1 MRRIF
6 SFILIGLLLFH
17 GQTAAIGDVRLFSDA
32 EIAASIKLYFESRKD
47 ELRPEIRGH
56 WMLRL
61 YRISGDI
68 RYRREL
74 QPYGVYLT
82 GKLKHFVSGLEDPG
96 LKARLVRELLG
107 PERRSENGKYGKRRK
122 VLSGATDYLYMHQ
135 LLYFTFMVQSVGLQ
149 QQEAPAFQQA
159 LAALRGFSFESYLK
173 DRSLI
178 LYYAAE
184 ISNDVYY
191 LKILRL
197 ADFEAE
203 YFKVFQSVYRKADKR
218 LDPVLFENKIY
229 GMTHLMIG
237 ASEYY
242 QKKVSQVKFGWVLDY
257 FDKHLE
263 EILLRLKPDIAAEVG
278 LCFLLAGLP
287 DHAVAAQT
295 RRFIAQSW
303 DPASGIIPSVR
314 GGVDLNQSEHRNVLA
329 LMLLGGFDR
338 LYPGPNLAD
347 SSARGTRF

>member
-1 MRRIF
+1 MRRVF
-6 SFILIGLLLFH
+6 SFILIGLLLLH
-17 GQTAAIGDVRLFSDA
+17 GQTAAFEDVRLFSDA
-32 EIAASIKLYFESRKD
+32 DIAASIKLYFESRKD

-74 QPYGVYLT
+74 QAYGDYLT
-82 GKLKHFVSGLEDPG
+82 GKLKNFVSGLEDPG
-96 LKARLVRELLG
+96 LKARLVSELLG
-107 PERRSENGKYGKRRK
+107 PEQRSEKGKYAKRRK
-122 VLSGATDYLYMHQ
+122 VLSEVTDYLYMHQ
-135 LLYFTFMVQSVGLQ
+135 LLYVTFMVQSVGLQ
-149 QQEAPAFQQA
+149 RQEAPAFQQA
-159 LAALRGFSFESYLK
+159 LTALRGFPFESYLRE
-173 DRSLI
+173 RSLI

-184 ISNDVYY
+184 TSNDVYY
-191 LKILRL
+191 LKILGL
-197 ADFEAE
+197 ADFEVE
-203 YFKVFQSVYRKADKR
+203 YFKAFQSVYREVDER
-218 LDPVLFENKIY
+218 LDPVLLENKIY
-229 GMTHLMIG
+229 GMTHLMIA

-242 QKKVSQVKFGWVLDY
+242 QRKVSQEKFGWVLDY

-263 EILLRLKPDIAAEVG
+263 EILPRLKPDVVAEVG

-295 RRFIAQSW
+295 RRFIAWSW

-347 SSARGTRF
+347 SSARGTQF